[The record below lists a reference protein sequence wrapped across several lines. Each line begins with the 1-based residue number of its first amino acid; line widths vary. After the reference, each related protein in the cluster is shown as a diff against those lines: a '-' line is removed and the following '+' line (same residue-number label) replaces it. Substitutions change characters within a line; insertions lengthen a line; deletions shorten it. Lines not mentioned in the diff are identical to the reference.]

1 MTVTCRQMQQ
11 CEEAAFARG
20 VSAAALMAEAGRGI
34 AQVVRQFAPRAGSLV
49 LFLGKGNNAGDALA
63 AACALVA
70 EGWRVYARL
79 CCEPEAMKELPRRY
93 LAALSGFVRLI
104 DDATTFDFPAGPL
117 VSLDGLLGIGA
128 QGPLKPELRALARE
142 MNTLRTQ
149 RHAVTI
155 AMDLPS
161 GLDGDH
167 GTACDDA
174 VEADVT
180 AVVAHI
186 KAGLLED
193 GADHYVGRIALVPLA
208 ELAQT
213 AAGDQPPYLPQAQTA
228 GDVQAEVLTPR
239 LLRPWLPRRA
249 NDMHKGEAGRVGIL
263 AGSPGFLGA
272 AELACRGAIHAGA
285 GLVTLLVK
293 PEVYALIASRLPVEV
308 MVKSVDDYREV
319 LEMRFDALTIGPGLG
334 FAHEKEILEVL
345 QQAKP
350 PAIMDADALTML
362 AQNPEVLDATGSLP
376 RLMTPH
382 PGEMDRL
389 LRNFPDWQGLHRR
402 PLAEA
407 FTASTPQRTLLLKG
421 SRTVVATQGQPTLF
435 NTTGHPGMASGG
447 MGDVLSGV
455 CAAFAA
461 QHLPLHHAAGLGAW
475 LCGRAAELYVTQQ
488 HTAMESLGASDVSAL
503 LGAALRELKEGC
515 F

>member
-1 MTVTCRQMQQ
+1 MIVTCRQMQQ

-20 VSAAALMAEAGRGI
+20 VSAAALMEEAGRGI
-34 AQVVRQFAPRAGSLV
+34 ADVVRQFAPRVGSLV
-49 LFLGKGNNAGDALA
+49 LFLGKGNNAGDALVA
-63 AACALVA
+63 ARELVA
-70 EGWRVYARL
+70 DGWQLYARL
-79 CCEPEAMKELPRRY
+79 SCAPEAMKELPRRH
-93 LAALSGFVRLI
+93 LGVLRSFVRVLN
-104 DDATTFDFPAGPL
+104 DATAFDFPPGPI

-128 QGPLKPELRALARE
+128 KGPMKTELQVLARE
-142 MNTLRTQ
+142 MNSLRTQ
-149 RHAVTI
+149 RHAMTI

-167 GTACDDA
+167 GDACDDA

-180 AVVAHI
+180 AVVAQI

-193 GADHYVGRIALVPLA
+193 GADHYVGRIALVPVA
-208 ELAQT
+208 ELTKAE
-213 AAGDQPPYLPQAQTA
+213 GDERVDA
-228 GDVQAEVLTPR
+228 LTPR
-239 LLRPWLPRRA
+239 VLRNWLPRRA
-249 NDMHKGEAGRVGIL
+249 NDMHKGDAGRVGIL

-272 AELACRGAIHAGA
+272 AELVCRGAIRAGA

-293 PEVYALIASRLPVEV
+293 EEVYPLIAPRMPAEV
-308 MVKSVDDYREV
+308 MVKAVDDYRDV
-319 LEMRFDALTIGPGLG
+319 LDMRFDSLAIGPGLG

-345 QQAKP
+345 KKSKAP
-350 PAIMDADALTML
+350 TIVDADALTML
-362 AQNPEVLDATGSLP
+362 AQHPEVLDATGKLP

-389 LRNFPDWQGLHRR
+389 LRNFPGWHGMSLRV
-402 PLAEA
+402 LVESLTEA
-407 FTASTPQRTLLLKG
+407 APGRTLLLKG
-421 SRTVVATQGQPTLF
+421 ARTVIATHGQATLF

-461 QHLPLHHAAGLGAW
+461 QHVTLHQASGLGAW
-475 LCGRAAELYVTQQ
+475 LCGRAAERFVTQE
-488 HTAMESLGASDVSAL
+488 HAAMESLGASDVTAQLGGAL
-503 LGAALRELKEGC
+503 LDLKEGR

>member
-1 MTVTCRQMQQ
+1 MIVTCRQMQQ

-20 VSAAALMAEAGRGI
+20 VSATALMEEAGRGI
-34 AQVVRQFAPRAGSLV
+34 ANVVRQFAPRTGSLV
-49 LFLGKGNNAGDALA
+49 LFLGKGNNAGDALVA
-63 AACALVA
+63 ARELVA
-70 EGWRVYARL
+70 DGWRLYARL
-79 CCEPEAMKELPRRY
+79 SCEPGAMKDLPRRH
-93 LAALSGFVRLI
+93 LAVLRSFVRILE
-104 DDATTFDFPAGPL
+104 DATTFDFPAGPI

-128 QGPLKPELRALARE
+128 QGPMKPELQALARE
-142 MNTLRTQ
+142 MNMLRTQ

-155 AMDLPS
+155 AMDIPS

-167 GTACDDA
+167 GDACEDA

-180 AVVAHI
+180 AVVAQI

-208 ELAQT
+208 ELAK
-213 AAGDQPPYLPQAQTA
+213 AEGDERAQ
-228 GDVQAEVLTPR
+228 VLTPR
-239 LLRPWLPRRA
+239 LLRSWLPRRA
-249 NDMHKGEAGRVGIL
+249 NDMHKGDAGRIGIL

-272 AELACRGAIHAGA
+272 AELACRGAIRAGA

-293 PEVYALIASRLPVEV
+293 EEVYPLIAPRMPVEV
-308 MVKSVDDYREV
+308 MVKAVEDYRDV
-319 LEMRFDALTIGPGLG
+319 MEMRFDALAIGPGLG

-345 QQAKP
+345 RKTKTP
-350 PAIMDADALTML
+350 TIVDADALTML
-362 AQNPEVLDATGSLP
+362 AQHPDVLDTTGRLP

-389 LRNFPDWQGLHRR
+389 LRNFPGWHGMSRR
-402 PLAEA
+402 MLASSLTEPA
-407 FTASTPQRTLLLKG
+407 PGRTLLLKG
-421 SRTVVATQGQPTLF
+421 TRTVIATHGQPTLF
-435 NTTGHPGMASGG
+435 NTTGHAGMASGG

-461 QHLPLHHAAGLGAW
+461 QRLPLHHAAGLGAW
-475 LCGRAAELYVTQQ
+475 LCGRAAEIFVAQE
-488 HTAMESLGASDVSAL
+488 HAAMEFVGASDVAAC
-503 LGAALRELKEGC
+503 LGAAMRDLKEGR